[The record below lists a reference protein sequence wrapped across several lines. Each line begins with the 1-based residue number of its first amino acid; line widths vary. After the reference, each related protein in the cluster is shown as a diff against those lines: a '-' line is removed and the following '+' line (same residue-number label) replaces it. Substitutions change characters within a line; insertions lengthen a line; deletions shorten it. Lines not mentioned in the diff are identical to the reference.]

1 MALQSSGS
9 ISILEIAAEFGFQSG
24 QSSFRN
30 LSDYYAGAGLVA
42 SSLTD
47 TSGNALPSSGAIKL
61 SDFYTLTKFLQ
72 GHLQLLR
79 ATARQRCQLVLM
91 QYTYSLPLV
100 VVAVVVVALTMIV
113 LVLSLLEQ
121 VVGQVLLYQI

>member
-61 SDFYTLTKFLQ
+61 SDFYTLTKFLA
-72 GHLQLLR
+72 GSF
-79 ATARQRCQLVLM
+79 T
-91 QYTYSLPLV
+91 T
-100 VVAVVVVALTMIV
+100 
-113 LVLSLLEQ
+113 LEANSNDKKN
-121 VVGQVLLYQI
+121 